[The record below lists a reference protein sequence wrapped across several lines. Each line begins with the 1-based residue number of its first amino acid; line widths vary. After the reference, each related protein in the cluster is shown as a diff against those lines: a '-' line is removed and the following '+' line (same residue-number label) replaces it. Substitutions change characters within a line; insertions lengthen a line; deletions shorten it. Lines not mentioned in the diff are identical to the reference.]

1 MRRSKYIS
9 EILHIDVYFFT
20 SSFKSYQKTTRYK
33 GMTRATP
40 NQLLEGLT
48 EEKICVRKDC
58 VVSKIV
64 SQPIVLQ
71 DDYQG
76 KGNYYLILHTRL
88 NLHSLSFTVFLFCI
102 PLFCILSLLQFS
114 SFVRYRYNW
123 LYNLL
128 YLLQQSS

>member
-1 MRRSKYIS
+1 
-9 EILHIDVYFFT
+9 
-20 SSFKSYQKTTRYK
+20 
-33 GMTRATP
+33 MTRATP

-76 KGNYYLILHTRL
+76 KGNYYLILHTR
-88 NLHSLSFTVFLFCI
+88 
-102 PLFCILSLLQFS
+102 
-114 SFVRYRYNW
+114 
-123 LYNLL
+123 
-128 YLLQQSS
+128 YLLEFVNILCKDLKCAVSMDFYVIDMSLK